1 MTERPAVIYMLA
13 GVTAVGKSKI
23 SIQWAAKNSCEI
35 VSCDSVAVYKGMDVG
50 SAKPS
55 IRDRQQVVHHG
66 IDLVDVRDVFSVA
79 DYQAYATE
87 VVEQIKGRKVSVLV
101 AGGSGFYLQSFLTPV
116 VDDIV
121 VTREIREEVEQ
132 IYAND
137 HLVGIVA
144 RLKELNP
151 DGVGTLDTLNPRRVM
166 RGLERCMA
174 SGKTILQLKDEFAA
188 KPKAFPK
195 FDKKVLWLDREN
207 EDLENRI
214 SNRTEGM
221 LKEGIVAETEG
232 LLRAGIEGNAPASN
246 AVGYRECIA
255 FLKGK
260 LQEDQLLGEINK
272 STRQLVSKQ
281 RKWFRKY
288 LGKEARVILEQD
300 LELDDLNQLKWVR
313 HS

>member
-55 IRDRQQVVHHG
+55 IRDRKQVVHHG

>member
-195 FDKKVLWLDREN
+195 FDKKVLWMDREN
-207 EDLENRI
+207 EDLGNRI

-260 LQEDQLLGEINK
+260 LQEDQLLEEINK

>member
-79 DYQAYATE
+79 DYQAYATK

>member
-55 IRDRQQVVHHG
+55 IRDRKQVVHHG

-116 VDDIV
+116 VDDIEV
-121 VTREIREEVEQ
+121 PREIREEVEQ

-260 LQEDQLLGEINK
+260 LQEDQLLEEINK

-300 LELDDLNQLKWVR
+300 LELDDLNQLKWVG

>member
-1 MTERPAVIYMLA
+1 MTERSAVIYMLA

-35 VSCDSVAVYKGMDVG
+35 VSCDSVAVYRGMDVG

-260 LQEDQLLGEINK
+260 LQEDQLLEEINK

>member
-1 MTERPAVIYMLA
+1 
-13 GVTAVGKSKI
+13 
-23 SIQWAAKNSCEI
+23 
-35 VSCDSVAVYKGMDVG
+35 MDVG

-101 AGGSGFYLQSFLTPV
+101 AGGSGFYLQSFLSPV
-116 VDDIV
+116 VDDIEV
-121 VTREIREEVEQ
+121 PREIREEVEQ

>member
-313 HS
+313 YS

>member
-121 VTREIREEVEQ
+121 VPREIREEVEQ

-260 LQEDQLLGEINK
+260 LQEDKLLEDINK

>member
-1 MTERPAVIYMLA
+1 
-13 GVTAVGKSKI
+13 
-23 SIQWAAKNSCEI
+23 
-35 VSCDSVAVYKGMDVG
+35 
-50 SAKPS
+50 
-55 IRDRQQVVHHG
+55 VVHHG

-87 VVEQIKGRKVSVLV
+87 VVEQMKGRKVSVLV
-101 AGGSGFYLQSFLTPV
+101 AGGSGFYLQSFLSPV
-116 VDDIV
+116 VDDIEV
-121 VTREIREEVEQ
+121 PREIREEVEQ
-132 IYAND
+132 IYANE

-195 FDKKVLWLDREN
+195 FDKKVLWMDREN
-207 EDLENRI
+207 EDLGNRI

-246 AVGYRECIA
+246 AVGYRQCIA

-260 LQEDQLLGEINK
+260 LQEDQLLEEINK

>member
-260 LQEDQLLGEINK
+260 LQEDQLLEEINK

-300 LELDDLNQLKWVR
+300 LELDDLNQFKWVR

>member
-260 LQEDQLLGEINK
+260 LQEDQLLEEINK

>member
-121 VTREIREEVEQ
+121 VPREIREEVEQ

>member
-1 MTERPAVIYMLA
+1 M
-13 GVTAVGKSKI
+13 GKSKI

-232 LLRAGIEGNAPASN
+232 LLRAGIEGNTPASS
-246 AVGYRECIA
+246 AVGYRQCIA

-260 LQEDQLLGEINK
+260 LQEDQLLEEINK

>member
-1 MTERPAVIYMLA
+1 
-13 GVTAVGKSKI
+13 
-23 SIQWAAKNSCEI
+23 
-35 VSCDSVAVYKGMDVG
+35 MDVG

-232 LLRAGIEGNAPASN
+232 LLRAGIEGNTPASS
-246 AVGYRECIA
+246 AVGYRQCIA

-260 LQEDQLLGEINK
+260 LQEDQLLEEINK

>member
-195 FDKKVLWLDREN
+195 FDKKVLWMDREN
-207 EDLENRI
+207 EDLGNRI

>member
-1 MTERPAVIYMLA
+1 MTERSAVIYMLA

>member
-1 MTERPAVIYMLA
+1 MTEKPAVIYMIA

-23 SIQWAAKNSCEI
+23 SMQLAAKNSCEI

-55 IRDRQQVVHHG
+55 VRDRQQVVHHG

>member
-35 VSCDSVAVYKGMDVG
+35 VSCDSVAVYRGMDVG

-121 VTREIREEVEQ
+121 VPREIREEVEQ

>member
-55 IRDRQQVVHHG
+55 IRDRQKVVHHG

-121 VTREIREEVEQ
+121 VPREIREEVEQ

-221 LKEGIVAETEG
+221 LKEGIVPETEG
-232 LLRAGIEGNAPASN
+232 LLRAGIEGNTPASS

-260 LQEDQLLGEINK
+260 LQEDQLLEEINK

>member
-174 SGKTILQLKDEFAA
+174 SGKTILQLKDEFVA

-232 LLRAGIEGNAPASN
+232 LLRAGIEGNTPASS
-246 AVGYRECIA
+246 AVGYRQCIA

-260 LQEDQLLGEINK
+260 LQEDQLLEEINK

>member
-55 IRDRQQVVHHG
+55 IRDRQKVVHHG
-66 IDLVDVRDVFSVA
+66 IDLVDVRDVFSVG

>member
-1 MTERPAVIYMLA
+1 
-13 GVTAVGKSKI
+13 
-23 SIQWAAKNSCEI
+23 
-35 VSCDSVAVYKGMDVG
+35 MDVG

-121 VTREIREEVEQ
+121 VPREIREEVEQ

-260 LQEDQLLGEINK
+260 LQEDQLLEEINK

>member
-1 MTERPAVIYMLA
+1 MTERSAVIYMLA

-260 LQEDQLLGEINK
+260 LQEDQLLEEINK